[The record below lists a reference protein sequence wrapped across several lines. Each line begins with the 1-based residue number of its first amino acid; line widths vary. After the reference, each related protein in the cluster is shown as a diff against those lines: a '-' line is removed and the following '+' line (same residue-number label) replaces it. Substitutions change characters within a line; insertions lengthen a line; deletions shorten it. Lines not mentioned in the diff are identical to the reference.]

1 MNFLS
6 CSEREEIQEGR
17 MIIELR
23 NVHANRELL
32 ILFCRENLLANKKR
46 EPNEAG

>member
-1 MNFLS
+1 MGSKDEPFLF
-6 CSEREEIQEGR
+6 CSEGEEIQEGC

-32 ILFCRENLLANKKR
+32 ILFVGKTY
-46 EPNEAG
+46 

>member
-1 MNFLS
+1 
-6 CSEREEIQEGR
+6 

-23 NVHANRELL
+23 NVHVNHELL

-46 EPNEAG
+46 ELNEAG